1 MDTNPLQR
9 SERPNKNFRRL
20 VNSGPHR
27 HCPTRRYT
35 IQRLI
40 TKIRCPNASMLP
52 SSFVFSRCPPSSPPP
67 LSNLLHVSVGG
78 IRTSCRTGDWSLKKL
93 NSTQDQKSQ
102 RPVRLTLSFS
112 RRDFGSFV
120 LSFPPTFQPSSSVQP
135 FLIPF
140 PRLPAAC
147 RLLGSSA
154 VSSSLQLLSLCHF

>member
-1 MDTNPLQR
+1 M
-9 SERPNKNFRRL
+9 
-20 VNSGPHR
+20 NSSLHR
-27 HCPTRRYT
+27 HCATRRYT
-35 IQRLI
+35 ILRLI
-40 TKIRCPNASMLP
+40 TKIRCLNPNMLP
-52 SSFVFSRCPPSSPPP
+52 ISRSSLPASRRSFVFSHCPPSSP

-120 LSFPPTFQPSSSVQP
+120 LSFSFTFQPSSSVQP